1 MKRNVT
7 RAPKIIAIDGP
18 AAAGKGTLA
27 SRLAGHFNL
36 ELLDT
41 GLLYRA
47 VARKVL
53 DIGVDIG
60 DEPQAYEDI
69 SGQAAR
75 GLIAVDLEVDGLR
88 TDETAQAA
96 SKVSAIPAVRNAL
109 LDFQR
114 TFAKTPPNK
123 ASGAVLDGRDIGTVV
138 CPAAEIKLFVTAAT
152 EVRAERRHK
161 ELQERGQVS
170 IYARVL
176 QDMKERDARDTDRD
190 VAPLVPADDALQ
202 IDSSDLDA
210 DQVFAAA
217 LDHISAL

>member
-1 MKRNVT
+1 MT

-27 SRLAGHFNL
+27 RRLADHFHL

-53 DIGVDIG
+53 DNGIEVGEDPGV
-60 DEPQAYEDI
+60 YEENA
-69 SGQAAR
+69 GQAAR
-75 GLIAVDLEVDGLR
+75 DLIAAELKVDGLR

-96 SKVSAIPAVRNAL
+96 SKVSAIPAVRKAL

-114 TFAKTPPNK
+114 TFANTPPHQ
-123 ASGAVLDGRDIGTVV
+123 APGAVLDGRDIGTVV
-138 CPAAEIKLFVTAAT
+138 CPDADIKIFITAST

-161 ELQERGQVS
+161 ELQERGEVS

-176 QDMKERDARDTDRD
+176 QDMKERDARDTGRN
-190 VAPLVPADDALQ
+190 VSPLAAAEDAFQ
-202 IDSSDLDA
+202 IDTSDLDA
-210 DQVFAAA
+210 EQVFAAA
-217 LDHISAL
+217 LEFISSKNV

>member
-1 MKRNVT
+1 MT
-7 RAPKIIAIDGP
+7 RVPKIIAIDGP

-27 SRLAGHFNL
+27 KRLADHFHL

-53 DIGVDIG
+53 DNGIEVGEDLDV
-60 DEPQAYEDI
+60 YEENA
-69 SGQAAR
+69 GQAAR
-75 GLIAVDLEVDGLR
+75 DLIAAELKVDGLR

-96 SKVSAIPAVRNAL
+96 SKVSAIPAVRKAL

-114 TFAKTPPNK
+114 TFANTPPHQ
-123 ASGAVLDGRDIGTVV
+123 APGAVLDGRDIGTVV
-138 CPAAEIKLFVTAAT
+138 CPDADIKIFITAGT

-161 ELQERGQVS
+161 ELQERGEVS

-176 QDMKERDARDTDRD
+176 QDMKERDARDTGRN
-190 VAPLVPADDALQ
+190 VSPLAAAEDAFQ
-202 IDSSDLDA
+202 IDTSDLDA
-210 DQVFAAA
+210 DQVFTAA
-217 LDHISAL
+217 LEFISSKNV